1 MQPVPKGTP
10 IPPCWHHIYFPPRTR
25 EVDLASDGYETDY
38 FPPPPYS
45 QRMWVGASMHWNQS
59 NVLAV
64 DDEAT
69 MSTSLDDAQE
79 KHGRM
84 GLSAMVW
91 IKKDISNEKGFSMQ
105 ENRCLVYHPP
115 QPHHQEAAVGR
126 GIKGKPKRTMRSK

>member
-1 MQPVPKGTP
+1 
-10 IPPCWHHIYFPPRTR
+10 
-25 EVDLASDGYETDY
+25 
-38 FPPPPYS
+38 
-45 QRMWVGASMHWNQS
+45 MHWNQS